1 MVRVG
6 GVAWVVGL
14 LSGMVM
20 MIGVAEG
27 LEAAQMCTQC
37 KIRKCKLSET
47 LNRGSC
53 IITTQTPGWLHP
65 HRRPKICVHSVLH
78 FNFFFAVS
86 SSEHSKIL

>member
-1 MVRVG
+1 MLGGFGARLSAGAATTLVRVREELRADSLG
-6 GVAWVVGL
+6 LGCDRGEDEVVGVGRVAWVVGL

-53 IITTQTPGWLHP
+53 
-65 HRRPKICVHSVLH
+65 
-78 FNFFFAVS
+78 VS
-86 SSEHSKIL
+86 